1 MTEIQKFIIVV
12 ASLLALLIFAASIR
26 KLVAICK
33 ARRWMSVALS
43 LYTLSCTLLIT
54 WEQGWLVEN
63 IDRIWLS
70 LGRKLPPLN

>member
-12 ASLLALLIFAASIR
+12 ASLLALLFFAASIR
-26 KLVAICK
+26 KLVAIYK
-33 ARRWMSVALS
+33 ARRRMSVALS